1 MLGALRRGDLQLAFV
16 YISDNAPWHAVEFA
30 LNDGLLTDSPSER
43 IALVRWLEHQKHKFG
58 GRASNIHQRGD
69 PVNWFRIGF
78 TSIEEA
84 YAFLRDLRIRF
95 RDPDMR
101 IRWTIPTEAIVSADL
116 SGKEGLVSTVLGT
129 DMLDVATTS
138 SDESL
143 FGHKYHRQ
151 EDVLGR
157 EEQSVNQSNDVYAL
171 NCVQVLIDHVLR
183 QTDSVMEKMTY
194 QELARRLNRV
204 DKHGEPAALGLGRI
218 LGLAMEHV
226 DGAARQ
232 LGWVVPFLTS
242 IVVSKT
248 GKGKGLP
255 SDGVRERW
263 AGYDRLT
270 RAEKADKAA
279 AEYMRILLFGSRWN
293 DVLSVLGLP
302 PCQVAALPPGSAGR
316 GGGESVAHKAFKAY
330 IRMRPDLVGADATWD
345 SEEEFALRSQDE
357 IDVLFKSKS
366 GDAWIGVEVKS
377 AVSDR
382 NVLDYRRGLYQ
393 IVKYQAVLAA
403 QALVDNPLTPPSVKV
418 VLALESILPEALRAE
433 ARFLGVA
440 VLENLGPVKDSNAAD

>member
-1 MLGALRRGDLQLAFV
+1 
-16 YISDNAPWHAVEFA
+16 
-30 LNDGLLTDSPSER
+30 
-43 IALVRWLEHQKHKFG
+43 
-58 GRASNIHQRGD
+58 
-69 PVNWFRIGF
+69 
-78 TSIEEA
+78 
-84 YAFLRDLRIRF
+84 
-95 RDPDMR
+95 
-101 IRWTIPTEAIVSADL
+101 
-116 SGKEGLVSTVLGT
+116 
-129 DMLDVATTS
+129 
-138 SDESL
+138 
-143 FGHKYHRQ
+143 
-151 EDVLGR
+151 
-157 EEQSVNQSNDVYAL
+157 
-171 NCVQVLIDHVLR
+171 
-183 QTDSVMEKMTY
+183 MEKMTY